1 MQYLCS
7 LVSASYRVPSI
18 INVWISIRPISQPRR
33 VSLPRPFPAR
43 TCIKNPPMQMP
54 GIRSNIQSHFLFSVS
69 TCCCENARTR
79 ALRYLYTGA
88 VYPYLYMKQLCTRLV
103 CRAVSRLNHAAR
115 FPIIPIGK
123 RASIRCT
130 SVRLSSP
137 FAFGSGS
144 LTLGTDLLTKF
155 KLRLPAC
162 FH

>member
-1 MQYLCS
+1 
-7 LVSASYRVPSI
+7 
-18 INVWISIRPISQPRR
+18 
-33 VSLPRPFPAR
+33 
-43 TCIKNPPMQMP
+43 MP
-54 GIRSNIQSHFLFSVS
+54 GIRSNIQSHFLFPVS

-103 CRAVSRLNHAAR
+103 CCAVSRLNHAAR
-115 FPIIPIGK
+115 FPFIFTGK
-123 RASIRCT
+123 RASIHCT

-155 KLRLPAC
+155 KLRLRLAFTKC
-162 FH
+162 SVSALTLFVLRILADYSDASFSFNNLAFFTNWFY